1 MHTVS
6 EIVDA
11 FGYSKLAEK
20 LGIPPGTVSAWK
32 SPARNS
38 IPGEYW
44 SAIVRAADAEGKPG
58 ITLEALA
65 SAHARPI
72 PSEEGAA

>member
-1 MHTVS
+1 MHTVP

-11 FGYSKLAEK
+11 FGYAKLADR

-44 SAIVRAADAEGKPG
+44 SAIVRVAEIEGKSG

-65 SAHARPI
+65 NAHARPT
-72 PSEEGAA
+72 PSEGQAA